1 MATFKSFEELD
12 SWKFA
17 RELVREI
24 YDISRTTNLYKD
36 YGLKDQVQRS
46 AVSIMSNIAEGFERN
61 SRKEFIR
68 FLNIARGSSAE
79 LKSQLYILFDLEHID
94 EKTFKRLHNKT
105 SNISKTIL
113 GLINYLKKF
122 NN

>member
-1 MATFKSFEELD
+1 MSTFKSFEELD
-12 SWKFA
+12 SWKLA

-24 YDISRTTNLYKD
+24 YKISKTTELYKD

-79 LKSQLYILFDLEHID
+79 MKSQLYILFDLGHID
-94 EKTFKRLHNKT
+94 KETFEKLYDKT
-105 SNISKTIL
+105 SDISKTIL
-113 GLINYLKKF
+113 GLINYLKRF
-122 NN
+122 SS